1 MPIDPAALDAAR
13 AIHKAGNLDEAER
26 RYRALMA
33 EDPNVAELNHLA
45 GILAFNRGRLP
56 EAEARMLRAI
66 ELDPDQ
72 AKYHGNLAVIYTAG
86 HAHESA
92 LTAAENAV
100 TLDPT
105 DGGYRNTL
113 GIVRRELGRTEAAI
127 AAFRAAV
134 ALAPEDVE
142 AMNNL
147 AATLVFDGQVEEA
160 LTLARRAVARAPQM
174 AETHNTLALALHR
187 AGRIDEAIAA
197 LRHAI
202 EIAPQTPEPYQ
213 NLGRMLEDRELL
225 SEAEALYRKL
235 IALNEREATAHSSLG
250 ILLRKSGRT
259 EDAVRYYRRATELR
273 PDNPVYGS
281 NFLFARL
288 ADPAADEAALLA
300 EHRGWA
306 ARHTAA
312 IPRAAAWSNG
322 PADPG
327 RRLRVGFVSPDLR
340 RHPVSYML
348 MPLIAGLDPAAVEV
362 FCYATR
368 GPADE
373 LTERLQSMVPHWRDI
388 AKLNDE
394 AAETAIRAD
403 GIDIL
408 FDLAGHTAGH
418 RLLLFARKPAP
429 IQATWLGYATTTG
442 LDAIDYAF
450 GDSAMIPPGTEAFW
464 SETVVR
470 LPRTGFCIAP
480 PEDAPPVGP
489 LPAAARDGVI
499 TFGSF
504 NNPSKITRAALDL
517 WARVL
522 AAVPGSRL
530 LMQYRGLQDTGVVA
544 RMREAFAARNIAPD
558 RIDFRGG
565 APRAR
570 FIAAYNEV
578 DIGLDPFPYSGA
590 MTTFEATWMGVPVV
604 AMRGDRGA
612 GRQSAAIL
620 HPAGLDELVCD
631 DEAGYVATAVR
642 LAGDPESLARMRAG
656 LRSRLAASP
665 VCDGAAFARDV
676 EDALR
681 TIWHRWCAQR

>member
-56 EAEARMLRAI
+56 EAEARVLRAI
-66 ELDPDQ
+66 ELNPNE
-72 AKYHGNLAVIYTAG
+72 AKYHGNLAAIYTAG
-86 HAHESA
+86 RAHESA
-92 LTAAENAV
+92 LMAAENAV

-113 GIVRRELGRTEAAI
+113 GIVRRELGRTEEAI

-174 AETHNTLALALHR
+174 AETHNTLALALQR

-235 IALNEREATAHSSLG
+235 VTLNPREATAYSSLG

-259 EDAVRYYRRATELR
+259 EDAVPFYRRATELR

-288 ADPAADEAALLA
+288 ADPAADEAALLE
-300 EHRGWA
+300 EHVAWA
-306 ARHTAA
+306 VRHAA
-312 IPRAAAWSNG
+312 GIPRATAWANG
-322 PADPG
+322 PADPD

-340 RHPVSYML
+340 RHPVAYML
-348 MPLIAGLDPAAVEV
+348 MPLIAALDPAAVEV
-362 FCYATR
+362 YAYATR

-373 LTERLQSMVPHWRDI
+373 LTERMQAMVPHWRDI

-442 LDAIDYAF
+442 LDAIDYVF
-450 GDSAMIPPGTEAFW
+450 GDAAMMPPGTDDRW

-480 PEDAPPVGP
+480 PEEAPPVGP
-489 LPAAARDGVI
+489 LPAAARGGVI
-499 TFGSF
+499 TFGSL

-544 RMREAFAARNIAPD
+544 RMREAFAARNIQPD
-558 RIDFRGG
+558 RVDFRGG
-565 APRAR
+565 AARAK
-570 FIAAYNEV
+570 FIAAYNEI

-604 AMRGDRGA
+604 SMAGDRGA

-620 HPAGLDELVCD
+620 RPAGLDELVCD
-631 DEAGYVATAVR
+631 DPAAYVAAAVR
-642 LAGDPESLARMRAG
+642 LASDPEGLARMRAG
-656 LRSRLAASP
+656 LRGRLAASP
-665 VCDGAAFARDV
+665 VCDGPAFARDV
-676 EDALR
+676 EAALR
-681 TIWHRWCAQR
+681 TVWRRWCAR